1 MSDNESSDN
10 TTALEVTDAPLSMA
24 VVESERSP
32 YDNATASGGADE
44 FATASGGA
52 DDLTNNQK
60 SRISRK
66 HTHLLN
72 IGAWN
77 VRTTNDSA
85 TSIRPERATA
95 IICREL
101 EKASIDIC
109 GLPICPLQSRKSL
122 EVSVC

>member
-10 TTALEVTDAPLSMA
+10 TTAFEVTDAPLSMA

-66 HTHLLN
+66 H
-72 IGAWN
+72 
-77 VRTTNDSA
+77 
-85 TSIRPERATA
+85 SIYLTLERGM
-95 IICREL
+95 L
-101 EKASIDIC
+101 ERQMTVP
-109 GLPICPLQSRKSL
+109 LPSDQSVQQPLYAGNSKKPA
-122 EVSVC
+122 